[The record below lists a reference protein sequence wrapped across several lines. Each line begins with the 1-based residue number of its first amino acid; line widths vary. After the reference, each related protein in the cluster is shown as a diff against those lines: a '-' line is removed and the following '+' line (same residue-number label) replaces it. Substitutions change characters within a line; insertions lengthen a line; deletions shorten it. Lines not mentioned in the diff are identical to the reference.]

1 MTLNPNVNI
10 DTGLNPYADHFYPDE
25 GYALWRDN
33 EDGNLDDGGQPL
45 QYVLQINIPKNQ
57 SAAAASHI
65 WAKLIDETMESF
77 YTPPAA
83 AYGMR
88 RMAAAESA
96 ETTETSHTYTDENG
110 VEREKKGVY

>member
-33 EDGNLDDGGQPL
+33 EDGNLDEIGQPL

-57 SAAAASHI
+57 SQAAASHI

-77 YTPPAA
+77 YTPPVA
-83 AYGMR
+83 AYSMR
-88 RMAAAESA
+88 RMAVPAAD
-96 ETTETSHTYTDENG
+96 TTETSHTYTDENG